1 MNACVFADVEWALRE
16 DASGKHVPGIRSPMR
31 SIQRRESKMK
41 SRFLKRIITTLAVV
55 GMLTPVSC
63 ADAQKP
69 KKSDSKK
76 TSKSKTSKKTSEKDN
91 LPKLGVLKKIGRSL
105 YESTAGLRYGPG
117 SREGHRIKHIMRHAK
132 DQPTRPGKHGVFDA
146 NKQQAVLAVLDE
158 AWLVAKFKKKR
169 AKIDKQGKR
178 TVYTVDMKRR
188 IGYVGGRV
196 GKQRRHPVAKH
207 VRMVLEG
214 RNVITAFPLR
224 P

>member
-1 MNACVFADVEWALRE
+1 MCLVFTASCELFNAEQDE
-16 DASGKHVPGIRSPMR
+16 
-31 SIQRRESKMK
+31 MK
-41 SRFLKRIITTLAVV
+41 SRFLKQIISSLAIIA
-55 GMLTPVSC
+55 LLIPASC
-63 ADAQKP
+63 AEPQKP
-69 KKSDSKK
+69 QKAASKK
-76 TSKSKTSKKTSEKDN
+76 TTQKKSKKDN
-91 LPKLGVLKKIGRSL
+91 LPKLGVLKKVGRNL

-117 SREGHRIKHIMRHAK
+117 SREGHRIKHIMRHAQ

-146 NKQQAVLAVLDE
+146 DKQQAVLAVLDE

-178 TVYTVDMKRR
+178 TVYTVDMQRR